1 MEPERYSAGMLDDAS
16 RTAEVTALI
25 RASDRRWDPSARIL
39 DDPYAERFLGPLA
52 RAALRTWQ
60 GGGALSRPLA
70 RIAPLVRNY
79 VLARHRFID
88 EALGAALAGPD
99 ISQVVILGAGYDSR
113 AWRFARALSGRPV
126 FEVDHPATSA
136 RKAEL
141 LARWDLDLP
150 PTERRVVAVDLELDA
165 LGSRLAAAGFDPT
178 RPTFFIWEGV
188 SMYLTRAAVKDT
200 LSGLARLGGTGSE
213 LCADFWFLLDRPDAR
228 ATVQRM
234 SAGLM
239 HILGEPVVFG
249 IHPEDVDPFL
259 QRQGWVAE
267 DIADETALY
276 DRYIPARDRE
286 LYPAQYVLRARRA
299 RDLCTPLTALR

>member
-1 MEPERYSAGMLDDAS
+1 MLDDAS

-39 DDPYAERFLGPLA
+39 DDPYAERFLGPLG

-60 GGGALSRPLA
+60 AGGPLSKSLERV
-70 RIAPLVRNY
+70 APLVRNY

-88 EALGAALAGPD
+88 EALGAALAGD
-99 ISQVVILGAGYDSR
+99 EIKQVVLLGAGYDSR
-113 AWRFARALSGRPV
+113 AWRFAKALRGRPI

-136 RKAEL
+136 RKTAM
-141 LARWDLDLP
+141 LAHWDLDLP
-150 PTERRVVAVDLELDA
+150 STDRRVIAVDLEFDA
-165 LGSRLAAAGFDPT
+165 LGARLDAVGFDPSL
-178 RPTFFIWEGV
+178 PTFFVWEGV
-188 SMYLTRAAVKDT
+188 SMYLTRAAVKET
-200 LSGLARLGGTGSE
+200 LTGLARLGGAGSE
-213 LCADFWFLLDRPDAR
+213 LCADFWFLLDRPDAK

-234 SAGLM
+234 SAGLL

-249 IHPEDVDPFL
+249 IHPEDVDHFL

-267 DIADETALY
+267 DIADQTVLY
-276 DRYIPARDRE
+276 DRYVPARDRE

-299 RDLCTPLTALR
+299 RDLSTPFSLRD